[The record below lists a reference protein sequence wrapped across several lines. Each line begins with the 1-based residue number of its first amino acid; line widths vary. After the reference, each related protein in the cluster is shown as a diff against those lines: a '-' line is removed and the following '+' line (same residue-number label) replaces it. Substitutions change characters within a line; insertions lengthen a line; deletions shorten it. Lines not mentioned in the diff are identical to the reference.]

1 MLINEPTN
9 QRTHTPAVNDHRSSA
24 VRTVHSD
31 FPSEGQQRRGINQ
44 GSMVRPAG
52 KVELFH
58 NPTTSVLKAEYDY
71 HGVLIIYDIDIHV
84 QLGSKMVFV

>member
-44 GSMVRPAG
+44 GSVVRPAG
-52 KVELFH
+52 EVELFH
-58 NPTTSVLKAEYDY
+58 NPTTSVLKAE
-71 HGVLIIYDIDIHV
+71 
-84 QLGSKMVFV
+84 